1 MKAGWSYYKRWVLMG
16 LVFSSVYIIDQTFWD
31 EKPLVRYWENWGELN
46 DLVRYSLIERYV
58 QMLCS
63 APFLFLVIG
72 FFVRVFTKPST
83 SIPPNP

>member
-1 MKAGWSYYKRWVLMG
+1 MMKAGWSYYKRWVLMG

-63 APFLFLVIG
+63 APFFIKSDLMAISFYL
-72 FFVRVFTKPST
+72 KHYPSL
-83 SIPPNP
+83 